1 MKKIYWGTIWI
12 IVLCLGLSGC
22 AKTQVIDSKSVIY
35 KEYNKSNKKSNNK
48 YTIVIDAGHQ
58 THGNSKLE
66 PIGPGAKQ
74 KKPKVSQGT
83 QGVSSKVPEYKVN
96 LQVALKLQTVLE
108 DKGYKVVMV
117 RTTNDVDIS
126 NAERAAIANQCDA
139 DAFIRIHC
147 NGSENS
153 KTNGALTMCQTK
165 KNPYCGELHSK
176 SRLLSDCV
184 LKSLC
189 KTTGAKNKG
198 VTETDSMSGINWCQV
213 PVTIVEMGFMSNPKE
228 DKKLVSDQYQ
238 DKLAKGIAVGIDS
251 YFQK

>member
-1 MKKIYWGTIWI
+1 MKKVYWGTIWI
-12 IVLCLGLSGC
+12 IVLCLGLTGC
-22 AKTQVIDSKSVIY
+22 AKTHAIDSKREIY
-35 KEYNKSNKKSNNK
+35 KEYKKSNSK

-96 LQVALKLQTVLE
+96 LQVALKLQKVLE

-126 NAERAAIANQCDA
+126 NAERAAIANKYDA

-147 NGSENS
+147 NG
-153 KTNGALTMCQTK
+153 
-165 KNPYCGELHSK
+165 
-176 SRLLSDCV
+176 
-184 LKSLC
+184 
-189 KTTGAKNKG
+189 
-198 VTETDSMSGINWCQV
+198 
-213 PVTIVEMGFMSNPKE
+213 
-228 DKKLVSDQYQ
+228 
-238 DKLAKGIAVGIDS
+238 
-251 YFQK
+251 